1 MRQSFLPINELAK
14 QPYSEILG
22 YPRATKAQIRSRIT
36 ELKKLKVD
44 GVAFVGTML
53 LGKTYVLGKGYT
65 GIVVLAKMNAKN
77 VALKIRRTDSPRKTM
92 NGETAL
98 LGAAN
103 KVKVGPRLIAS
114 SRNFLVMEYLDG
126 KKITD
131 WITDLGGKG
140 SAAKAK
146 SVIRKVMEDCYRLDQ
161 LGLDHGELS
170 YISKHVIVG
179 KTITMI
185 DFESSSLERKV
196 SNVTSATQALFI
208 GSGLAKIVQRIYKV
222 PPKQKIIKALR
233 NYKENQTAESFERV
247 LEVLRLCQKRP

>member
-1 MRQSFLPINELAK
+1 MRQSFLPVSELAK

-22 YPRATKAQIRSRIT
+22 YPRATKTQIRSRVA
-36 ELKKLKVD
+36 ELKKMKVD
-44 GVAFVGTML
+44 GVAFVGPML
-53 LGKTYVLGKGYT
+53 IGKTYVLGKGYT
-65 GIVVLAKMNAKN
+65 GIVVLAKMGAKN

-92 NGETAL
+92 DGETAL

-103 KVKVGPRLIAS
+103 GVKVGPRLIAS

-126 KKITD
+126 KKILD
-131 WITDLGGKG
+131 WISSLDGKG
-140 SAAKAK
+140 RAAKAK

-179 KTITMI
+179 RTIAII

-222 PPKQKIIKALR
+222 PPKQKIIKVLR
-233 NYKENQTAESFERV
+233 SYKEDQTQASFERV
-247 LEVLRLCQKRP
+247 LEVLGLCQKRP